1 MFHHCLMCSMK
12 QLRTFLVAMAVVPI
26 AALAQPKLEIVGG
39 ETYDWGKV
47 VVKNN
52 PLKLVTLE
60 SEVTLKNTGNKTLII
75 DTIRV
80 GCGCTTPTL
89 ESKVIEPGKSTK
101 LRIGLNVGLNSGEQ
115 LKNLTIY
122 SNADPENTG
131 RIMYLKANV
140 IRPIT
145 VQPTSL
151 NFPEIK
157 VGEVTNASVTLKN
170 NDTRPYKITTLFA
183 TKGIKIDK
191 QAPITLNPGDTLQIV
206 ATYEGKERGY
216 YNGNVIVV
224 IDDPDYVPFEIAA
237 YGNVKGLDGSD
248 DPSVIKITP
257 VSSAP
262 KKESATAP
270 APEPP
275 RKKKQ

>member
-1 MFHHCLMCSMK
+1 MNRF
-12 QLRTFLVAMAVVPI
+12 FLLSAVALGITVI
-26 AALAQPKLEIVGG
+26 AFAQPKLEIVGG

-60 SEVTLKNTGNKTLII
+60 TEVTLKNTGNKTLII
-75 DTIRV
+75 DTVKV
-80 GCGCTTPTL
+80 GCGCTTPYL

-101 LRIGLNVGLNSGEQ
+101 LRIGLNAGLNSGEMI
-115 LKNLTIY
+115 KNLTIF

-140 IRPIT
+140 FRPIT
-145 VQPTSL
+145 VQPSAC

-157 VGEVTNASVTLKN
+157 VGEVARSSVTLKN
-170 NDTRPYKITTLFA
+170 NDTRPYTLTMLFP

-191 QAPITLNPGDTLQIV
+191 QAPITLNPGDTLQIN
-206 ATYEGKERGY
+206 ATFEGKERGY
-216 YNGNVIVV
+216 YNGNIIVQ
-224 IDDPDYVPFEIAA
+224 IDDPEYVPFEIAA

-248 DPSVIKITP
+248 DPSVIKIQP
-257 VSSAP
+257 VSASP
-262 KKESATAP
+262 KKESAAAP
-270 APEPP
+270 AAEPP
-275 RKKKQ
+275 RRKK

>member
-1 MFHHCLMCSMK
+1 MK
-12 QLRTFLVAMAVVPI
+12 RFLLVLAI
-26 AALAQPKLEIVGG
+26 AAVAASLATAQPKLEIVGG

-60 SEVTLKNTGNKTLII
+60 TEVTLKNTGNKTLII
-75 DTIRV
+75 DTVRV
-80 GCGCTTPTL
+80 GCGCTTPQL

-101 LRIGLNVGLNSGEQ
+101 LRIGLNVGLNSGEL

-122 SNADPENTG
+122 SNADPQNTG
-131 RIMYLKANV
+131 RIMYLKANIV
-140 IRPIT
+140 RPIT
-145 VQPTSL
+145 VQPTAC

-157 VGEVTNASVTLKN
+157 VGEVARSSVTLKN
-170 NDTRPYKITTLFA
+170 NDTRPYTISMLFP
-183 TKGIKIDK
+183 TKGIQIDK
-191 QAPITLNPGDTLQIV
+191 HAPITINPGDTLQIN
-206 ATYEGKERGY
+206 ATFEGKERGY
-216 YNGNVIVV
+216 YNGNIIVK

-248 DPSVIKITP
+248 DPSVIKIQP
-257 VSSAP
+257 VPAQ

-270 APEPP
+270 TPEPP
-275 RKKKQ
+275 KKKK

>member
-1 MFHHCLMCSMK
+1 MN
-12 QLRTFLVAMAVVPI
+12 RFLAFATGALVI
-26 AALAQPKLEIVGG
+26 ATVSYAQPKLEIVGG

-60 SEVTLKNTGNKTLII
+60 TEVTLKNTGNKTLII
-75 DTIRV
+75 DTVKV
-80 GCGCTTPTL
+80 GCGCTTPQL

-115 LKNLTIY
+115 LKNLTIF

-140 IRPIT
+140 FRPIT
-145 VQPTSL
+145 VHPNAC

-157 VGEVTNASVTLKN
+157 VGEVARSSVTLKN
-170 NDTRPYKITTLFA
+170 NDSRPYTISMLFP
-183 TKGIKIDK
+183 TKGIVIDK
-191 QAPITLNPGDTLQIV
+191 QAPITLNPGDTLQIN
-206 ATYEGKERGY
+206 ATFEGKERGY
-216 YNGNVIVV
+216 YNGNIIVK

-248 DPSVIKITP
+248 DPSVIKIQP
-257 VSSAP
+257 VSATP

-270 APEPP
+270 SAEPP
-275 RKKKQ
+275 RRKK

>member
-1 MFHHCLMCSMK
+1 MK
-12 QLRTFLVAMAVVPI
+12 QLRTFLVAMALVPV

-157 VGEVTNASVTLKN
+157 VGEVTKASVTLKN

-275 RKKKQ
+275 RKKQQ

>member
-1 MFHHCLMCSMK
+1 MK
-12 QLRTFLVAMAVVPI
+12 HLRTIVAALVLIPV

-60 SEVTLKNTGNKTLII
+60 TEVTLKNTGNKTLII
-75 DTIRV
+75 DTVRV

-140 IRPIT
+140 VRPIT
-145 VQPTSL
+145 VQPHSF

-157 VGEVTNASVTLKN
+157 VGETAKASVTLKN
-170 NDTRPYKITTLFA
+170 NDTRPYSITTLFA

-191 QAPITLNPGDTLQIV
+191 KAPITLNPGDTLQIN

-224 IDDPDYVPFEIAA
+224 VDDPDYVPFEIAA

-257 VSSAP
+257 VSST

>member
-1 MFHHCLMCSMK
+1 MFHQFFCSSMK
-12 QLRTFLVAMAVVPI
+12 RSLTFVIALFATAPLVF
-26 AALAQPKLEIVGG
+26 AQPKLEIVGG

-60 SEVTLKNTGNKTLII
+60 TEVTLKNTGNKTLII
-75 DTIRV
+75 DTVRV
-80 GCGCTTPTL
+80 GCGCTTPSL

-115 LKNLTIY
+115 VKSLTIF

-145 VQPTSL
+145 VQPSSFTM
-151 NFPEIK
+151 PEIK
-157 VGEVTNASVTLKN
+157 VGEVARSSVTLKN
-170 NDTRPYKITTLFA
+170 NDTRPYTISMLFP
-183 TKGIKIDK
+183 TKGITIDK
-191 QAPITLNPGDTLQIV
+191 HAPITLNPGDTLQIT
-206 ATYEGKERGY
+206 ATFEGKERGY
-216 YNGNVIVV
+216 YNGNVIVKV
-224 IDDPDYVPFEIAA
+224 DDPDYVPFEISA
-237 YGNVKGLDGSD
+237 YGNVKGIDGSD
-248 DPSVIKITP
+248 DPSVIKLTP
-257 VSSAP
+257 TSSTT

-275 RKKKQ
+275 RRKK

>member
-1 MFHHCLMCSMK
+1 MFHHYLQCSMK
-12 QLRTFLVAMAVVPI
+12 RLFAFLATLLVAGPL
-26 AALAQPKLEIVGG
+26 ALAQPKLEIVGG

-115 LKNLTIY
+115 VKNLTIY

-145 VQPTSL
+145 VQPSSFTM
-151 NFPEIK
+151 PEIK
-157 VGEVTNASVTLKN
+157 VGEVARSSVTLKN
-170 NDTRPYKITTLFA
+170 NDTRPYTISMLFP
-183 TKGIKIDK
+183 TKGITIDK
-191 QAPITLNPGDTLQIV
+191 HAPITLNPGDTLQIT
-206 ATYEGKERGY
+206 ATFEGKERGY
-216 YNGNVIVV
+216 YNGNVIIK

-257 VSSAP
+257 VSSTN

-270 APEPP
+270 ASEPP
-275 RKKKQ
+275 RRKK

>member
-1 MFHHCLMCSMK
+1 MN
-12 QLRTFLVAMAVVPI
+12 QLRTLAVALLVIPVAV
-26 AALAQPKLEIVGG
+26 LAQPKLEIVGG

-60 SEVTLKNTGNKTLII
+60 TEVTLKNTGNKTLII
-75 DTIRV
+75 DTVRV

-89 ESKVIEPGKSTK
+89 ESKVVEPGKSTK
-101 LRIGLNVGLNSGEQ
+101 LRIGLNVGLNSGE
-115 LKNLTIY
+115 LVKNLTIY

-140 IRPIT
+140 VRPIT
-145 VQPTSL
+145 VQPHSF

-157 VGEVTNASVTLKN
+157 VGEVAKSSVTLKN
-170 NDTRPYKITTLFA
+170 NDSHPYTITTLFA

-191 QAPITLNPGDTLQIV
+191 RAPITLNPGDTLQIN

-257 VSSAP
+257 VSST

>member
-1 MFHHCLMCSMK
+1 MTRIRIF
-12 QLRTFLVAMAVVPI
+12 VAAFIAVPVL
-26 AALAQPKLEIVGG
+26 ALAQPKLEIVGG

-60 SEVTLKNTGNKTLII
+60 TEVTLKNTGNKTLII
-75 DTIRV
+75 DTVKV
-80 GCGCTTPTL
+80 GCGCTTPQL

-101 LRIGLNVGLNSGEQ
+101 LRIGLNVGLNSGEL

-131 RIMYLKANV
+131 RIMYLKAN
-140 IRPIT
+140 IFRPIT
-145 VQPTSL
+145 ITPNAC

-157 VGEVTNASVTLKN
+157 VGEVAKSSVTLKN
-170 NDTRPYKITTLFA
+170 NDTRPHIISMLFP
-183 TKGIKIDK
+183 TKGITIDK
-191 QAPITLNPGDTLQIV
+191 KAPITIAPGDTLQIN
-206 ATYEGKERGY
+206 AQYQGTERGY
-216 YNGNVIVV
+216 YNGNIVVV

-237 YGNVKGLDGSD
+237 YGNVKGVDGSD

-257 VSSAP
+257 VSSS

-270 APEPP
+270 TPEPP
-275 RKKKQ
+275 RKKK